1 VRILRILGIA
11 LVAAVVAAAVTTV
24 VLLSRPAPDQ
34 VGRGP
39 LVQGG
44 AGDSTLAAVQKAE
57 PSVVRIERSV
67 VAPASPS
74 SSAARVNP
82 PAGSPSPG
90 GGVPGGTGVVV
101 DARGYILTSEALVA
115 GAQSLSVAVPGGRT
129 VPARVV
135 GSDPL
140 FALTLLKVD
149 AANLHALSSNGTSA
163 LGDGAG
169 IVVLAAPPYPQVAV
183 GAVASAHASA
193 AIADPSDPSQH
204 RVLND
209 VLSLDV
215 SARDGQLGAPLLDAS
230 GRLAGLVVATGI
242 QLYAIDMSQAQS
254 DVQQLVDS
262 GHVSYPTLGFDY
274 QQLSV
279 SEAADRDVP
288 GGVLVIGFPPGTAA
302 APAGLGIG
310 DVVISAAGTTLDP
323 THPLQRQLRAMS
335 VRQQVTLVVKSGSA
349 RRNISLDV
357 QLVSP

>member
-1 VRILRILGIA
+1 MRILRTLG
-11 LVAAVVAAAVTTV
+11 VAVLAAAVAAAVTSV
-24 VLLSRPAPDQ
+24 VLLNRRAPDQ

-44 AGDSTLAAVQKAE
+44 AGDSSLTAVQKAE
-57 PSVVRIERSV
+57 PSVVGIERSAGTAAQAGTSAATV
-67 VAPASPS
+67 SPPASLSP
-74 SSAARVNP
+74 AA
-82 PAGSPSPG
+82 ALT
-90 GGVPGGTGVVV
+90 GGTGVVV
-101 DARGYILTSEALVA
+101 DARGYVLTSEALVA

-140 FALTLLKVD
+140 YALTLLKVD

-169 IVVLAAPPYPQVAV
+169 IVVLAASRYPQVAV

-193 AIADPSDPSQH
+193 AIPDPSDPSRR

-209 VLSLDV
+209 LLSLDV
-215 SARDGQLGAPLLDAS
+215 AARDGQLGAPLLDAS
-230 GRLAGLVVATGI
+230 GRLAGLVVATGP
-242 QLYAIDMSQAQS
+242 QLYAIDMSQAQP

-288 GGVLVIGFPPGTAA
+288 GGVLVIGVPPGTAA
-302 APAGLGIG
+302 AQSGLANG
-310 DVVISAAGTTLDP
+310 DIVISAAGTTLDP
-323 THPLQRQLRAMS
+323 THPLQRLLRGMS
-335 VRQQVTLVVKSGSA
+335 VRQAVPLVVKSGAA

-357 QLVSP
+357 QLLSP